1 MALCKEVRVLQAVP
15 VELLKPLKGN
25 VPARLALGRVELLE
39 RLLQEMGTR
48 DSGFTLDNVMKVRS
62 HSHPEF

>member
-1 MALCKEVRVLQAVP
+1 MALFKEVRMLQVVP
-15 VELLKPLKGN
+15 GELVKPLKGSAP
-25 VPARLALGRVELLE
+25 VRLALGRVGLLE

-62 HSHPEF
+62 SPR

>member
-1 MALCKEVRVLQAVP
+1 MALFKEVRVLQAVP

-48 DSGFTLDNVMKVRS
+48 ESGFTLDNVMKVRS
-62 HSHPEF
+62 SQR

>member
-1 MALCKEVRVLQAVP
+1 MALFKEVRVLQAVP

-39 RLLQEMGTR
+39 CLLQEMGTR
-48 DSGFTLDNVMKVRS
+48 ESGFTLDNVMKVRS
-62 HSHPEF
+62 SQR